1 MAQNSDG
8 LRSFICISFKRLT
21 TVVDLGVIS
30 SVPLSCFNDNV
41 TEGLRLKARDST
53 PLRSLIK
60 TKLLVCVGPVINTD
74 QCSPYYKTKSGAD
87 TSVRTINEC

>member
-1 MAQNSDG
+1 MAQKSDG
-8 LRSFICISFKRLT
+8 LQSFICIYFKRLT

-30 SVPLSCFNDNV
+30 SVLLSCFNDNV
-41 TEGLRLKARDST
+41 TEGLTLNST
-53 PLRSLIK
+53 PLRRLIK
-60 TKLLVCVGPVINTD
+60 TKLLVCVDPVINTD